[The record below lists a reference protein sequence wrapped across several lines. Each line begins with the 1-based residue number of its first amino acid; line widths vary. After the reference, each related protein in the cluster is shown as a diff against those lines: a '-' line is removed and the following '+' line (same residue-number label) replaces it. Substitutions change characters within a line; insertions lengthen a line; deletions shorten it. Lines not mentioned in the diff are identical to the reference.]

1 MGTATLTLLIGLFSF
16 EVLIVGSI
24 FFFPNTAVAYKM
36 NINKD
41 LDLMAEIINLLEK
54 CLLR

>member
-1 MGTATLTLLIGLFSF
+1 MGTATLTLLIGLFCF

-24 FFFPNTAVAYKM
+24 FFFSNTAVAYKM

>member
-24 FFFPNTAVAYKM
+24 FFSPNTAVVYKM
-36 NINKD
+36 SINKD

>member
-1 MGTATLTLLIGLFSF
+1 MILLIGLFCF

-24 FFFPNTAVAYKM
+24 FFSHTAVAYKM